1 MAGNSF
7 EAEFLQTHNA
17 YRKQHGAPALTV
29 NAHLCRSAQAWAE
42 HLLSI
47 KTLKHSNKDYGE
59 NLYYAWSSSG
69 KKLTG
74 HEAVESWYSEIKD
87 YNFSRP
93 GFSSKTGH
101 FTQVV
106 WRDTKELGVGLAT
119 DGSTVF
125 VVGQY
130 LPAGNITNAGYFEK
144 NVSPAG
150 VKADSK
156 STGATE
162 KVGQV
167 HGGTHSNKAP
177 SVPRSTEIAPAR
189 DRGEH
194 QAQSKLDSGFEAE
207 FLQTHNAFRKQ
218 HGAPAL
224 AVNTDLCRS
233 AQEWAEHL
241 LSIKTLTH
249 SNGEYGENVYY
260 TWSSAKKKLTGRE
273 AVESWYGEI
282 KDYNFS
288 RPGFTSKTGHFTQV
302 VWKDTREV
310 GVGLATDGHATFV
323 VGQYLPAG
331 NISNAGYFERNVLP
345 AGSKVDFKS
354 TPTAD
359 RVGQALAALSIK
371 SNQLPSSPHSSGA
384 APRKSSSAEGESLS
398 QFRQSLLEAQNDYR
412 QQHGARPLSL
422 CSVLSKEAQDWAAHL
437 ISINALKN
445 SSKGYGETMSYKWTS
460 TLVPPTGKEIAE
472 SWYKENLKYN
482 FAKPGFQNG
491 TGNFTQMI
499 WRSTE
504 QVGVGLAS
512 DGKGKF
518 ITVAFYKPP
527 GNITNPGYFEDNV
540 KPAGR

>member
-1 MAGNSF
+1 CKANLYVKKKNTCF
-7 EAEFLQTHNA
+7 EAVFLQTHNA
-17 YRKQHGAPALTV
+17 YRKQHGAPPLTI
-29 NAHLCRSAQAWAE
+29 NKNLCRTAQAWAD

-47 KTLKHSNKDYGE
+47 RTLKHSNKDYGE
-59 NLYYAWSSSG
+59 NLYYAWSSAT

-106 WRDTKELGVGLAT
+106 WKDTKELGFGLAT
-119 DGSTVF
+119 DGNTTF

-144 NVSPAG
+144 NVLPEGAK
-150 VKADSK
+150 VDSK
-156 STGATE
+156 ST
-162 KVGQV
+162 
-167 HGGTHSNKAP
+167 AP
-177 SVPRSTEIAPAR
+177 SVPRSTEIAPPGG
-189 DRGEH
+189 RGDY
-194 QAQSKLDSGFEAE
+194 QVNFEAE
-207 FLQTHNAFRKQ
+207 FLQTHNAYRKQ
-218 HGAPAL
+218 HGAPPL
-224 AVNTDLCRS
+224 TINKNLCRS
-233 AQEWAEHL
+233 SQEWAEHL
-241 LSIKTLTH
+241 LSIRTLMH

-260 TWSSAKKKLTGRE
+260 AWSSANKKLTGRE
-273 AVESWYGEI
+273 AVESWYSEI

-288 RPGFTSKTGHFTQV
+288 RPGFTSQTGHFTQV
-302 VWKDTREV
+302 VWKDTNEV
-310 GVGLATDGHATFV
+310 GVGLATDGNTTFV

-345 AGSKVDFKS
+345 AGSKADFKP
-354 TPTAD
+354 TPS
-359 RVGQALAALSIK
+359 VGQALAGLSE
-371 SNQLPSSPHSSGA
+371 N
-384 APRKSSSAEGESLS
+384 LS

-412 QQHGARPLSL
+412 RQHGARPLSL
-422 CSVLSKEAQDWAAHL
+422 CSVLTKEAQDWAAHL

-460 TLVPPTGKEIAE
+460 TMVPPTGKEVAE
-472 SWYKENLKYN
+472 SWYKENVKYN
-482 FAKPGFQNG
+482 FANPGFQNG

-518 ITVAFYKPP
+518 ITVAFYKPS
-527 GNITNPGYFEDNV
+527 GNITNPGYFQDNV